1 MKKCKRNPGLKA
13 AQDPPQSENGA
24 SEAATG
30 DISSDPLEPGQGKIA
45 AIGEES
51 NSIAHVEELAIV
63 HKALSEPPKP
73 NTTLDGTVLVY
84 RQIYAKTAS
93 KSPSNARPSGPPETS
108 SVTRQNLLII

>member
-1 MKKCKRNPGLKA
+1 MDTCKRNPALKA
-13 AQDPPQSENGA
+13 AQNAQKSENGA
-24 SEAATG
+24 SEATTG
-30 DISSDPLEPGQGKIA
+30 DILSDQLEPGQGNME
-45 AIGEES
+45 EES
-51 NSIAHVEELAIV
+51 KATARVGELAIE